1 MSALDLHRHPVIAG
15 EVAELLAHAV
25 LGQYLS
31 ALIDPAEHSMRE
43 KLRDFA
49 RDHGVVV

>member
-1 MSALDLHRHPVIAG
+1 MILSLDARRLG
-15 EVAELLAHAV
+15 ES
-25 LGQYLS
+25 LG
-31 ALIDPAEHSMRE
+31 ALIDPAGKSVRE